1 MKNESVVVLGGTF
14 NPFSKAHG
22 YVIKAAGKFLNTK
35 NMILL
40 PTGDNFLVDWK
51 SYDKKDIVPIK
62 TRIKILEEFK
72 RRNKNI
78 EIEYCEVNKET
89 SKTLD
94 SLELI
99 QNKHP
104 NATIYFILGNEKTED
119 FERWYKV
126 EEILK
131 KYKILMFSR
140 DFDLDY
146 RVFKGTN
153 LYKNNSEAFIFK
165 KEHNK
170 FNDISSTKIREAI
183 NNKDKEAL
191 RKMTY
196 NYVIKILAEDNLL

>member
-1 MKNESVVVLGGTF
+1 MKNETVVVLGGTF

-22 YVIKAAGKFLNTK
+22 YVIKAAGKFLSTK

-51 SYDKKDIVPIK
+51 SYDQTDIIPIK

-72 RRNKNI
+72 KRNKNI
-78 EIEYCEVNKET
+78 EIEYCEVNKAT
-89 SKTLD
+89 SKTFD

-99 QNKHP
+99 QSKHP

-119 FERWYKV
+119 FDRWYKA

-131 KYKILMFSR
+131 NYKILMFSR

-146 RVFKGTN
+146 SNFKESE
-153 LYKNNSEAFIFK
+153 LYKNHLEAFIFK

-183 NNKDKEAL
+183 KNKDKDAL
-191 RKMTY
+191 KKMTY
-196 NYVIKILAEDNLL
+196 NYVIKILEEDNLL